1 MKYYIFI
8 IILGLCIS
16 TNAQEKPS
24 KALDSLVKVQR
35 DTVIFDQY
43 EGKEVFFTTEERQ
56 AKDSLQLH
64 GSYSFKT
71 DFTEQ
76 KFDLNRLYISGNYE
90 DSKKEGEWLFKI
102 QDFKII
108 LGEITFEE
116 DSKANKKNEYKV
128 NQGNRLI
135 GNELNFQFFYHKNLP
150 ENEWIVEIKQ
160 VDSLVTGA
168 DKITSVNFSDGIPVG
183 DFEFINGDQLQ
194 NKVTGSFNEGGF
206 LDGNLIIQYIS
217 EDDQKN
223 KEVRNYYD
231 GFLTSIVTYENNEV
245 KDSIVYEITTE
256 KIEQIK
262 SSDSVNFEF
271 SKRGFGITYDSGVKS
286 RKELDAQK
294 KGNQLIQNTVDEL
307 NKFHRLGS
315 FSEDSLQ
322 FNFTRRFKISY
333 DQNNQA
339 LMDELVEN
347 NEKSFD
353 SIQSFVNNSSV
364 ILNKDKS
371 KELSRKYAET
381 KAYLGKLSI
390 IDSITDL
397 EKESYFDFV
406 NRDMYLENVLDT
418 IHLKYYQHFTFDSE
432 KDSVA
437 IDFSFEESMKNE
449 EPLKKLNHLQDT
461 LINSS
466 FQNIEDTNK
475 QFKQFAQEEKIDSLN
490 NKILRLSTERDSL
503 YTQGEKIDGE
513 FEDRKLSTNI
523 YLAFSNN
530 IISSLY
536 KNYINNEEF
545 EEKIKLGKDL
555 VEVNEKIIANKSR
568 LKRFDHFIQK
578 TDSLFTIYRDNP
590 FDYRD
595 SEVRIYSNIN
605 RKSKEVLFVHYVNS
619 LLETNKTEEFFNYL
633 KRLEALEER
642 LEYFVKKNNDE
653 IQRIDRA
660 VRRENV
666 PQRIERIYGLQQ

>member
-1 MKYYIFI
+1 MKYYILILALGFFI
-8 IILGLCIS
+8 FTS
-16 TNAQEKPS
+16 AQEKPS
-24 KALDSLVKVQR
+24 KKLDSLIKVQR

-43 EGKEVFFTTEERQ
+43 EGKEVFFTSEKEHD
-56 AKDSLQLH
+56 KDSLQLH
-64 GSYSFKT
+64 GNYSFKT

-76 KFDLNRLYISGNYE
+76 KFDLNRLYISGNYK

-108 LGEITFEE
+108 LGEITFKEN
-116 DSKANKKNEYKV
+116 SKKDTENDYNV
-128 NQGNRLI
+128 NQDNHLKGE
-135 GNELNFQFFYHKNLP
+135 ELNFQFFYTKNIP
-150 ENEWIVEIKQ
+150 ENEWVVEIKQ
-160 VDSLVTGA
+160 VDSIVTKVE
-168 DKITSVNFSDGIPVG
+168 KITSINFSEGIPVG
-183 DFEFINGDQLQ
+183 DFEFISGDKLQ
-194 NKVTGSFNEGGF
+194 NKVNGSFNEGGF
-206 LDGNLIIQYIS
+206 LDGELVIQYIS
-217 EDDQKN
+217 KDDHKV
-223 KEVRNYYD
+223 KEVRSYYD
-231 GFLTSIVTYENNEV
+231 GFLTRIITYKNDEL
-245 KDSIVYEITTE
+245 KDSIVYQTTTD

-271 SKRGFGITYDSGVKS
+271 SNRGFGINYDSGVKS
-286 RKELDAQK
+286 RKQLEAQT

-307 NKFHRLGS
+307 NKFHRLGNLS
-315 FSEDSLQ
+315 KDSLQ

-333 DQNNQA
+333 NQNNQS

-353 SIQSFVNNSSV
+353 SIHTFVNNSSV

-381 KAYLGKLSI
+381 KAFLEKLII
-390 IDSITDL
+390 IDSLVGL

-406 NRDMYLENVLDT
+406 NRDLYLENVLDT
-418 IHLKYYQHFTFDSE
+418 INLKYYQYFTYDSE

-437 IDFSFEESMKNE
+437 IDFSFEQAMKNE
-449 EPLKKLNHLQDT
+449 KPLKKINHLQDS
-461 LINSS
+461 LIKSS
-466 FQNIEDTNK
+466 FQNIEETNK

-490 NKILRLSTERDSL
+490 NKILHLSKERDSL
-503 YTQGEKIDGE
+503 YVQGKKLDGK
-513 FEDRKLSTNI
+513 FEDRELSTNI
-523 YLAFSNN
+523 YLAFNKN
-530 IISSLY
+530 IISHLS
-536 KNYINNEEF
+536 KNYINNDEF
-545 EEKIKLGKDL
+545 EEKLKLGKDL

-568 LKRFDHFIQK
+568 LKRFDNFIHK

-633 KRLEALEER
+633 KRLKALEER
-642 LEYFVKKNNDE
+642 LEYFVKKNDE
-653 IQRIDRA
+653 EVQRIDRA

-666 PQRIERIYGLQQ
+666 PQRIERIYGLQ